1 VDKREETIG
10 RDGWMT
16 TAGSARGFRH
26 WPGRALLRAESTQYV
41 AEIGAHE
48 V

>member
-1 VDKREETIG
+1 MRLGLGGGTVDKREETIG

-26 WPGRALLRAESTQYV
+26 
-41 AEIGAHE
+41 
-48 V
+48 